1 MKTRL
6 LPLLA
11 LVAIFI
17 GSACSPQ
24 YYETAAYD
32 EFAGE
37 HQTIAV
43 LPSQTVTSGRI
54 PPEWTEEMVRQI
66 EENESH
72 AFQIAVFDE
81 IAQRSGRRDGEI
93 LIYLQHY
100 TETNAKLEEAGISV
114 RDSWTM
120 APADLAALL
129 GVDAVVR
136 TSMRKDMFLTEL
148 ESFGVSMAQTA
159 ISIFGGGNPFYVPTK
174 TSDVFLSA
182 AVLDGET
189 GITVWNTDRKTQTD
203 WNNRHSEIVRRLAR
217 VLARRFPYRV

>member
-1 MKTRL
+1 MKTKL
-6 LPLLA
+6 LPLIA
-11 LVAIFI
+11 FVATLFWM
-17 GSACSPQ
+17 GCSPT

-32 EFAGE
+32 ELADE

-43 LPSQTVTSGRI
+43 LPSQMVTTGRI
-54 PPEWTEEMVRQI
+54 PAEWTEEDVARI

-81 IAQRSGRRDGEI
+81 IAQRSGNRGGEI
-93 LIYLQHY
+93 LIHLQHY
-100 TETNAKLEEAGISV
+100 TETNAKLTEAGISA

-136 TSMRKDMFLTEL
+136 TSMRKDMWLTDL
-148 ESFGVSMAQTA
+148 ESFGLNMARTA
-159 ISIFGGGNPFYVPTK
+159 ISIFGGTNPFPVPIK

-182 AVLDGET
+182 SVLDGES
-189 GITVWNTDRKTQTD
+189 GITVWNTDRRTQTD

>member
-1 MKTRL
+1 MNKL

-11 LVAIFI
+11 VFATVFWM
-17 GSACSPQ
+17 GCSPQ
-24 YYETAAYD
+24 YYETAAYE
-32 EFAGE
+32 EFADE

-43 LPSQTVTSGRI
+43 LPSQMVTTGRI
-54 PPEWTEEMVRQI
+54 PPEWTEEQLAQI

-81 IAQRSGRRDGEI
+81 IAQRSGRREGEI
-93 LIYLQHY
+93 LIHLQHY
-100 TETNAKLEEAGISV
+100 TETNAKLTEAGISA

-120 APADLAALL
+120 APGDLANIL

-136 TSMRKDMFLTEL
+136 TSMRKDMWLTDL
-148 ESFGVSMAQTA
+148 ESFGISMAQTA
-159 ISIFGGGNPFYVPTK
+159 MVVFGNGSPFPIPTK

-189 GITVWNTDRKTQTD
+189 GITVWNTDRRTATD
-203 WNNRHSEIVRRLAR
+203 WNTRHSEIVRRLAR

>member
-1 MKTRL
+1 MKTKL
-6 LPLLA
+6 LFFLA
-11 LVAIFI
+11 TFTTLFWM
-17 GSACSPQ
+17 SCSPK
-24 YYETAAYD
+24 YYETAAY
-32 EFAGE
+32 EEYASQ

-43 LPSQTVTSGRI
+43 VPSQTITTGRI
-54 PPEWTEEMVRQI
+54 PPEWTPETLAQI

-81 IAQRSGRRDGEI
+81 IAQRSGNRDGEI
-93 LIYLQHY
+93 LIHLQHY
-100 TETNAKLEEAGISV
+100 TETNAKLAEAGIST

-120 APADLAALL
+120 SPADLAALL

-136 TSMRKDMFLTEL
+136 TSIRKDMFLTEL
-148 ESFGVSMAQTA
+148 ESFGISMARTA
-159 ISIFGGGNPFYVPTK
+159 VNIFAGGSPFAVPTK

-182 AVLDGET
+182 AVLDGNT
-189 GITVWNTDRKTQTD
+189 GITVWNTDRRTQTD

>member
-1 MKTRL
+1 MKTKL
-6 LPLLA
+6 LPLFA
-11 LVAIFI
+11 LIAALI
-17 GSACSPQ
+17 GIGCSPK
-24 YYETAAYD
+24 YYETAAYEEYAD
-32 EFAGE
+32 E

-43 LPSQTVTSGRI
+43 LPSQMVTTGRI
-54 PPEWTEEMVRQI
+54 PPEWTPETLARI

-93 LIYLQHY
+93 LIHLQHY
-100 TETNAKLEEAGISV
+100 TETNAKLTEAGISA

-120 APADLAALL
+120 APGDLAALL

-136 TSMRKDMFLTEL
+136 TSMRKDMWLTDL
-148 ESFGVSMAQTA
+148 ESFGINMAQTA
-159 ISIFGGGNPFYVPTK
+159 IILFGGSSPFPVPTK

-182 AVLDGET
+182 SVLDGDT
-189 GITVWNTDRKTQTD
+189 GITVWNTDRRTQTD
-203 WNNRHSEIVRRLAR
+203 WNTRHSEIVRRLAR